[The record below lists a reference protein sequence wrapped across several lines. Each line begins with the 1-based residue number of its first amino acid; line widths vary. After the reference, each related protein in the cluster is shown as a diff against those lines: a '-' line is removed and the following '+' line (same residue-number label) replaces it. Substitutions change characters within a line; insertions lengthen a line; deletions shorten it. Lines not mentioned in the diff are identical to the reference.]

1 MIDSQNGDVVLSQ
14 GVRLGASTTR
24 AQFLASAIGRDSKV
38 FVQNEPHCSFRAEAE
53 MAGGERFLVIPFF
66 NGDTLEAIWLF
77 VIEEGFSG
85 GQGTIPPSEKTE
97 RSRKEWH
104 DQWLNSV
111 LGAAAP
117 GRFSWGEA
125 ASVFDPRS
133 MSSQI
138 VIRYGG
144 SAPESP
150 VRPDGI
156 MGGV

>member
-14 GVRLGASTTR
+14 GFRLGASTTR
-24 AQFLASAIGRDSKV
+24 AQFLASAIGRDAKV
-38 FVQNEPHCSFRAEAE
+38 FVQNEPHCSYRAEAV
-53 MAGGERFLVIPFF
+53 MAGGERFLVMPFF
-66 NGDTLEAIWLF
+66 HGETMEAIWLC
-77 VIEEGFSG
+77 VIDGGFSG
-85 GQGTIPPSEKTE
+85 CQDTIQPSEKTE

-104 DQWLNSV
+104 DRWLNSV

-117 GRFSWGEA
+117 SRFSWGQA

-144 SAPESP
+144 SAPESTA
-150 VRPDGI
+150 RPGEKI
-156 MGGV
+156 GG